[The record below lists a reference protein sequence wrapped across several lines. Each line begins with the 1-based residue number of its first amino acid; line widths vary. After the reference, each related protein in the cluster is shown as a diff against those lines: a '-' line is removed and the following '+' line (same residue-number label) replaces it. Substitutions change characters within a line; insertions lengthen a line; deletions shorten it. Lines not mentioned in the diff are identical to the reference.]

1 MLQAPIILNT
11 IDPSTIEKVM
21 ESPPIALKSG
31 LTTNFANND
40 GTNGTKS
47 TESETIDTDNQPKTL
62 SVPEATVE
70 RLNTE
75 SSQASSEAIAG
86 DKILQNRDD
95 HQEKEYQFREVVR
108 NREDRRNLKG
118 QACFRCEQFYTALM
132 GEDAEVMCNECS
144 RHRDNNAIQNTPEKF
159 YDLDA

>member
-1 MLQAPIILNT
+1 M
-11 IDPSTIEKVM
+11 VM
-21 ESPPIALKSG
+21 ESPPPLKTMTINTKFDKDHVHND
-31 LTTNFANND
+31 LTT
-40 GTNGTKS
+40 GTKS

-62 SVPEATVE
+62 SVPEATVVH
-70 RLNTE
+70 LNTE

-86 DKILQNRDD
+86 DKILETRDD
-95 HQEKEYQFREVVR
+95 NHQEKEYQFREVVR